1 MFRSPRRTRPRSPRA
16 GSSTRAD
23 PNGDPPIVLSIL
35 FQVLYLLVYVFFLV
49 LLARFVLGAV
59 LQYGRRWQPSRGASA
74 ALETVWSV
82 TDPPLKALRRVI
94 PPLRIGNV
102 SLDLASLVL
111 LVILFVLYAFVL
123 ARLITAF
130 SV

>member
-1 MFRSPRRTRPRSPRA
+1 M
-16 GSSTRAD
+16 
-23 PNGDPPIVLSIL
+23 LSIV
-35 FQVLYLLVYVFFLV
+35 FQILYLVVYIFFLV

-74 ALETVWSV
+74 GLETVWSV

-102 SLDLASLVL
+102 SLDLASIVL
-111 LVILFVLYAFVL
+111 LVILFVLLNFVL
-123 ARLITAF
+123 ESLIVTF
-130 SV
+130 SRG